1 MKSLKVGIAGAG
13 GMIGKYLAENWGN
26 ENLFLYSTQEIKIKY
41 QHFLRSVDPKQD
53 QLTAFVQSSDVIIHL
68 GHNSNA
74 IESNQ
79 LFPVNFGHNISF
91 TQRLILELV
100 QHKKS
105 QRPLL
110 VYLSSGGTVYGNVN
124 PILGGIN
131 ESQAT
136 LPISP
141 YGLEKLT
148 CEHLL
153 RLGAIRGHYKLVIL
167 RASNVYG
174 SFLEVNKNQGIIG
187 VWLSRI
193 KAGLPLK
200 ITMDPQT
207 IRDYLHIHDLTIAI
221 NQIIN
226 AQLPND
232 YYCFNIGTGKGH
244 SIVDIIELLEKTSQ
258 SEIILESSLIEQAKY
273 APKWNVLNCEKIN
286 HLIGW
291 RSTISL
297 EMGIANLWSSLFL
310 KGLGN
315 SP

>member
-1 MKSLKVGIAGAG
+1 MKSLRVGITGAG
-13 GMIGKYLAENWGN
+13 GMIGRYLAKHWSGI
-26 ENLFLYSTQEIKIKY
+26 NLILYSTQDTKLPF
-41 QHFLRSVDPKQD
+41 QHFLRSIDSKQD
-53 QLTAFVQSSDVIIHL
+53 QLASFVQSSDVIIHL
-68 GHNSNA
+68 AHDTNPILSD
-74 IESNQ
+74 Q
-79 LFPVNFGHNISF
+79 LFPASFGDNISF

-226 AQLPND
+226 AQLPNE

-258 SEIILESSLIEQAKY
+258 SEIMLEASLIEQAKY
-273 APKWNVLNCEKIN
+273 APNWNVLNCEKIN

-291 RSTISL
+291 KSMISL
-297 EMGIANLWSSLFL
+297 EAGITSLWSSLFL
-310 KGLGN
+310 KGGGN
-315 SP
+315 TS